1 MTATSKAAAT
11 CLNVIAL
18 FTQYSVMF
26 AQQMPDL
33 PTLLKD
39 VAAHQRQL
47 DEIRENYTYHRIR
60 QVDDLDKNG
69 AVTKTEIIER
79 EVFFVNGRQIGRVVK
94 RNGVPISAA
103 EEKAERERIQE
114 LAERFAKLP
123 DAAGSGGRV
132 GLIAEILKVVNVSN
146 PRRVELNGRATLA
159 FDFAGDRQ
167 AAAHGMEQNAEKKS
181 AGTVWI
187 DEADR
192 QVARLEVRL
201 DDNFHVGGGLLGSLQ
216 KGTRIDVEQS
226 PIGDGLW
233 METANEQHVEA
244 RLVIKRY
251 RQNVHIKDVDFKRF
265 DVESLQKISP
275 PSR

>member
-1 MTATSKAAAT
+1 MNSAAT

-18 FTQYSVMF
+18 FTQYNQ
-26 AQQMPDL
+26 AMPDL
-33 PTLLKD
+33 PTLLRD
-39 VAAHQRQL
+39 VAQHQRQL
-47 DEIRENYTYHRIR
+47 DQIRENYTYHRIR

-69 AVTKTEIIER
+69 AVTKTETIER
-79 EVFFVNGRQIGRVVK
+79 EVFFVNGRQIGRIVK

-103 EEKAERERIQE
+103 EEKAERERIRKLVRQ
-114 LAERFAKLP
+114 FAKLP

-146 PRRVELNGRATLA
+146 PRRVQLNGRATLA
-159 FDFAGDRQ
+159 FDFAGDRH

-216 KGTRIDVEQS
+216 KGTRIEINQS

-244 RLVIKRY
+244 RLVVKPY
-251 RQNVHIKDVDFKRF
+251 RQNVHIKDVDFQRF
-265 DVESLQKISP
+265 DVESLQKITP
-275 PSR
+275 PPH